1 MNLLKSLQFSLI
13 TTTLKEYCKTSGAK
27 QLVDNISFSGDYQQ
41 VERLLKEVYQMRG
54 LLMGIKQFP
63 DSGYIDMRQVL
74 LELKVKDTC
83 IDIHQ
88 MPLLLDSLTC
98 IKDILR
104 FFEDIDEKQITYL
117 RPLIENVYFD
127 ENILTSCNAIIDE
140 QGNIRP
146 SCSPILREIY
156 SKRQSKSK
164 QIERQ
169 INQIL
174 NYSKKEGWTN
184 DEDEISIRNDTLV
197 IPVKSTYKRNIKGI
211 LHDTSQT
218 GQTFYI
224 EPEEIVSLNF
234 EIKELFFEEQR
245 EIHRILLEFSDLLR
259 ENLDSLLLL
268 YDMLVRV
275 DFIKAKALYAL
286 ETNATMP
293 QLSPKP
299 HILWYAARHPLLESA
314 LKKKGKQ
321 ITPLNIELNDK
332 QRILVI
338 SGSNAG
344 GKSICLKTVA
354 LLQYMLQCGLLVPMK
369 EVSEMGIFDQI
380 FLSIGDEQ
388 SLSDDLSTYSSHLRN
403 MSEICDKADKDTLFL
418 IDEFGS
424 GTDPSLGGA
433 IAESIL
439 EYLNTAKA
447 FGVITTH
454 YSSLKHL
461 ALEKEGIVNAA
472 MLFDT
477 NKMQPLYTLSIGT
490 PGSSFTFEIAK
501 KSGLSN
507 SIIDNAKK
515 RVGKQSMRMEENLQ
529 QIAVNKLE
537 SEKYL
542 RSAKQYDDILYQTV
556 NKYEQ
561 EIAKLNAQK
570 HDILSTARSQAKQ
583 ILASANKQI
592 EHTIMEI
599 KTSKA
604 EKETVKTLR
613 QDITNSINQIEKDI
627 QEDNSKID
635 ANTLQETT
643 EKKINDNPKLKKQ
656 NIKIVTTPIQIDD
669 YVIFPQTEAIG
680 KVVSIDKNRFQIDM
694 GSVRVQTT
702 KKSIL
707 KIDKASYLKQ
717 LRDNRKNQDNSF
729 NQINIKTMFDLND
742 KRQKFNEKLDLRGY
756 RGDEAI
762 MELERFLDNARM
774 LGEKHLRILH
784 GKGDGILKTLVR
796 NYLRSQKDVITC
808 QAEDIRFGGEGIT
821 VVELE

>member
-13 TTTLKEYCKTSGAK
+13 TTRLKEYCKTVGAK
-27 QLVDNISFSGDYQQ
+27 QLVDNIKFSNDYQIINK
-41 VERLLKEVYQMRG
+41 LLCEVYQMRS
-54 LLMGIKQFP
+54 LLMGVKQFP
-63 DSGYIDMRQVL
+63 DSGYIDMRPIL
-74 LELKVKDTC
+74 IELKVKDSC
-83 IDIHQ
+83 ISLNQ
-88 MPLLLDSLTC
+88 MPQLLDSLTC
-98 IKDILR
+98 IKNILR
-104 FFEDIDEKQITYL
+104 FFEDIDSKQISFL
-117 RPLIENVYFD
+117 CPLLDNLYFN
-127 ENILTSCNAIIDE
+127 ENILSSCYAIIDE

-169 INQIL
+169 INQII

-184 DEDEISIRNDTLV
+184 DEDEISIRNDTFV
-197 IPVKSTYKRNIKGI
+197 VPIKSSYKRNIKGI

-245 EIHRILLEFSDLLR
+245 EIHRILLEFSNLLR
-259 ENLDSLLLL
+259 DNLNNLILL
-268 YDMLVRV
+268 YDMLVRM
-275 DFIKAKALYAL
+275 DFIRAKALYAL
-286 ETNATMP
+286 EINASMP
-293 QLSPKP
+293 QLSDRP
-299 HILWYAARHPLLESA
+299 HILWYSARHPLLENA
-314 LKKKGKQ
+314 LKKKEKQ
-321 ITPLNIELNDK
+321 ITPLNIELNAK
-332 QRILVI
+332 QRILII
-338 SGSNAG
+338 SGPNAG

-369 EVSEMGIFDQI
+369 EVSEMGIFNQI

-388 SLSDDLSTYSSHLRN
+388 SLSDDLSTYSSHLKN

-418 IDEFGS
+418 IDEFGA

-439 EYLNTAKA
+439 EYLNTVKT

-461 ALEKEGIVNAA
+461 AIEKEGIVNAA

-477 NKMQPLYTLSIGT
+477 TKMQPLYTLSIGT

-501 KSGLSN
+501 KSGLPQ
-507 SIIDNAKK
+507 SIIDNAKTK
-515 RVGKQSMRMEENLQ
+515 VGKQSIRMEENLQ

-542 RSAKQYDDILYQTV
+542 RSAKQYDDILYKTI

-561 EIAKLNAQK
+561 EITKLNTQK
-570 HDILSTARSQAKQ
+570 HNILSTAREEAKQ
-583 ILASANKQI
+583 ILLSANKQI

-599 KTSKA
+599 KTTKA
-604 EKETVKTLR
+604 EKETVKTLKGE
-613 QDITNSINQIEKDI
+613 INKSIDQINKDI
-627 QEDNSKID
+627 QEDKNKID
-635 ANTLQETT
+635 TNLIKEND
-643 EKKINDNPKLKKQ
+643 EKRLNNSPKLKKQ
-656 NIKIVTTPIQIDD
+656 NIKILTTPLEVND
-669 YVIFPQTEAIG
+669 YVIFSQTETIG
-680 KVVSIDKNRFQIDM
+680 KVVAIDKNHLQIDM
-694 GSVRVQTT
+694 GDIKVQTT
-702 KKSIL
+702 KKSVL
-707 KIDKASYLKQ
+707 KIDKTSYLKQ
-717 LRDNRKNQDNSF
+717 LRDNSKNQNNNL
-729 NQINIKTMFDLND
+729 NQINIKTMFDLNE
-742 KRQKFNEKLDLRGY
+742 KRQTFNEKLDLRGY

-762 MELERFLDNARM
+762 IELEKFLDNARM

-796 NYLRSQKDVITC
+796 NYLHSQKDVINFH
-808 QAEDIRFGGEGIT
+808 AEDIRFGGEGIT
-821 VVELE
+821 IVELE

>member
-13 TTTLKEYCKTSGAK
+13 TTRLKEYCKTVGAK
-27 QLVDNISFSGDYQQ
+27 QLVDNIKFSNDYQIINK
-41 VERLLKEVYQMRG
+41 LLCEVYQMRS
-54 LLMGIKQFP
+54 LLMGVKQFP
-63 DSGYIDMRQVL
+63 DSGYIDMRPIL
-74 LELKVKDTC
+74 IELKVKDSC
-83 IDIHQ
+83 ISLNQ
-88 MPLLLDSLTC
+88 MPQLLDSLTC
-98 IKDILR
+98 IKNILR
-104 FFEDIDEKQITYL
+104 FFEDIDSKQISFL
-117 RPLIENVYFD
+117 RPLLDNLYFN
-127 ENILTSCNAIIDE
+127 ENILSSCYAIIDE

-156 SKRQSKSK
+156 SKKQSKSK

-169 INQIL
+169 INQII

-184 DEDEISIRNDTLV
+184 DEDEISIRNDTFV
-197 IPVKSTYKRNIKGI
+197 VPIKSSYKRNIKGI

-245 EIHRILLEFSDLLR
+245 EIHRILLEFSNLLR
-259 ENLDSLLLL
+259 DNLNNLILL
-268 YDMLVRV
+268 YDMLVRM
-275 DFIKAKALYAL
+275 DFIRAKALYAL
-286 ETNATMP
+286 EINASMP
-293 QLSPKP
+293 QLSDRP
-299 HILWYAARHPLLESA
+299 HILWYSSRHPLLENA
-314 LKKKGKQ
+314 LKKKEKQ
-321 ITPLNIELNDK
+321 ITPLNIELNAK
-332 QRILVI
+332 QRILII
-338 SGSNAG
+338 SGPNAG

-369 EVSEMGIFDQI
+369 EVSEMGIFNQI

-388 SLSDDLSTYSSHLRN
+388 SLSDDLSTYSSHLKN

-418 IDEFGS
+418 IDEFGA

-439 EYLNTAKA
+439 EYLNTVKS

-461 ALEKEGIVNAA
+461 AIEKEGIVNAA

-477 NKMQPLYTLSIGT
+477 TKMQPLYTLSIGT

-501 KSGLSN
+501 KSGLPQ
-507 SIIDNAKK
+507 SIIDNAKTK
-515 RVGKQSMRMEENLQ
+515 VGKQSIRMEENLQ

-542 RSAKQYDDILYQTV
+542 RSAKQYDDILYKTI

-561 EIAKLNAQK
+561 EITKLNTQK
-570 HDILSTARSQAKQ
+570 HNILSVAREEAKQ
-583 ILASANKQI
+583 ILLSANKQI

-599 KTSKA
+599 KTTKA
-604 EKETVKTLR
+604 EKETVKTLKGE
-613 QDITNSINQIEKDI
+613 INKSIDQINKDI
-627 QEDNSKID
+627 QEDKNKID
-635 ANTLQETT
+635 TNLIKEND
-643 EKKINDNPKLKKQ
+643 EKKLNNSPKLKKQ
-656 NIKIVTTPIQIDD
+656 NIKILTTPLEVND
-669 YVIFPQTEAIG
+669 YVIFSQTETIG
-680 KVVSIDKNRFQIDM
+680 KVVAIDKNHLQIDM
-694 GSVRVQTT
+694 GDIKVQTT
-702 KKSIL
+702 KKSVL
-707 KIDKASYLKQ
+707 KIDKTSYLKQ
-717 LRDNRKNQDNSF
+717 LRDNSKNQNNNF
-729 NQINIKTMFDLND
+729 NQINIKTMFDLNE
-742 KRQKFNEKLDLRGY
+742 KRQTFNEKLDLRGY

-762 MELERFLDNARM
+762 IELEKFLDNARM

-796 NYLRSQKDVITC
+796 NYLHSQKDVINFH
-808 QAEDIRFGGEGIT
+808 AEDIRFGGEGIT
-821 VVELE
+821 IVELE